1 MTKGRVR
8 FTHVDAV
15 AGCREPFV
23 DADLYD
29 LEYRHRRT
37 DVAFYR
43 ALARNRMEFARGT
56 VLDLACG
63 SGRLLVPLVRDGHTV
78 IGLDSSPEMLAAATR
93 RVARLSAS
101 RRAQCTLVRAD
112 LRKYHAD
119 DQATLA
125 LCAFHSIQHLLRD
138 NDLTRFMR
146 ATRRQLVRGGW
157 LAFDV
162 LPPDAE
168 WLARDP
174 QRRWGRTR
182 LRHPVTGQRLVYTT
196 NHVYDPA
203 TRLLH
208 MRLYYQPVDE
218 SGEPC
223 APEWSLRLCHRQLW
237 PSDVRR
243 LLDACGF
250 RLVEVFADFHGTQLA
265 EDTQAADEHVY
276 VAVAV

>member
-23 DADLYD
+23 DAELYD
-29 LEYRHRRT
+29 LEYRHRRA

-43 ALARNRMEFARGT
+43 ALARNRMEFAVGT

-78 IGLDSSPEMLAAATR
+78 IGLDSSPEMLAAAAR
-93 RVARLSAS
+93 RVASLSAS
-101 RRAQCTLVRAD
+101 RRAQCSLVRAD
-112 LRKYHAD
+112 LRKYRAG

-125 LCAFHSIQHLLRD
+125 ICAFHSIQHLLRD
-138 NDLTRFMR
+138 GDLRRFLR
-146 ATRRQLVRGGW
+146 ATRRQLVCGGW

-162 LPPDAE
+162 LPPDAD

-196 NHVYDPA
+196 NHVYDPK

-218 SGEPC
+218 KGMPS
-223 APEWSLRLCHRQLW
+223 APEWSLRLCHRQLR
-237 PSDVRR
+237 PDDVRN

-265 EDTQAADEHVY
+265 KGSQAADEHVY
-276 VAVAV
+276 VAVAT

>member
-29 LEYRHRRT
+29 LEYRHRRA
-37 DVAFYR
+37 DLAFYR
-43 ALARNRMEFARGT
+43 ALARNRMEFAAGT
-56 VLDLACG
+56 IFDLACG

-78 IGLDSSPEMLAAATR
+78 VGLDGSPEMLAAAAE

-101 RRAQCTLVRAD
+101 RRDQCRLVRAD
-112 LRKYHAD
+112 LRSYRAG

-125 LCAFHSIQHLLRD
+125 ICAFHSIQHLLRD
-138 NDLTRFMR
+138 RDLTSFLRT
-146 ATRRQLVRGGW
+146 TRRQLVRGGW

-162 LPPDAE
+162 LPPDAQ

-182 LRHPVTGQRLVYTT
+182 LRHPVTKQRLVYTT

-203 TRLLH
+203 TQLLH

-218 SGEPC
+218 KDEPC

-237 PSDVRR
+237 PDDVRR
-243 LLDACGF
+243 LLDTCGF

-276 VAVAV
+276 IAVAM